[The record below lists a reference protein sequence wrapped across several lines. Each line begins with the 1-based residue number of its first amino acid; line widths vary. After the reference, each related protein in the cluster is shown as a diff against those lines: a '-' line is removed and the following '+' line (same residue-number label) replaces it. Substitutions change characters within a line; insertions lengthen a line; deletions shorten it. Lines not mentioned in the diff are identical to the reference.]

1 MIPLEIIMDG
11 TGKWPDIDTEGELRS
26 VAALPR
32 GTTSGKPT
40 VGFKVVLPDGRV
52 VFAQTTLSLFLT
64 AGDAFKARYGDPR
77 G

>member
-11 TGKWPDIDTEGELRS
+11 EGKWPDINIEGDLQS
-26 VAALPR
+26 VAALPH
-32 GTTSGKPT
+32 GTESGKPT
-40 VGFKVVLPDGRV
+40 VGFKVVLPDGKV

-77 G
+77 